1 MKIIKT
7 MVDQIK
13 HELEG
18 AKEYAIMA
26 TELKTDNPAAA
37 QTYFKMAQD
46 ELNHATLIHAEAV
59 KAIDRHRAVK
69 EPPAIMKEL
78 WSIEHKYYMEHA
90 AATKA
95 MLDLYAK

>member
-7 MVDQIK
+7 MVEQIK
-13 HELEG
+13 EELEG
-18 AKEYAIMA
+18 AKEYAMLASQIKSDMP
-26 TELKTDNPAAA
+26 TAA
-37 QTYFKMAQD
+37 QMYAKMAQD

-59 KAIDRHRAVK
+59 KAIDKQKAIA
-69 EPPAIMKEL
+69 EPPAVMTEL
-78 WSIEHKYYMEHA
+78 WAIEHKYYVEHA

>member
-7 MVDQIK
+7 MVEQIK
-13 HELEG
+13 DELNS
-18 AKEYAIMA
+18 AKEYAMLA
-26 TELKTDNPAAA
+26 SEMKSENPTAA
-37 QTYFKMAQD
+37 QMYAKMAQD

-59 KAIDRHRAVK
+59 KAIDKQRAVS
-69 EPPAIMKEL
+69 EPPAGMKEL

-90 AATKA
+90 ATTKA

>member
-1 MKIIKT
+1 MRIIKT

-26 TELKTDNPAAA
+26 TELKAENPATA
-37 QTYFKMAQD
+37 QVYYKMAQD
-46 ELNHATLIHAEAV
+46 ELNHATMIHGEAA
-59 KAIDRHRAVK
+59 KAIDKQRAVK
-69 EPPAIMKEL
+69 EPLALMQEL
-78 WSIEHKYYMEHA
+78 WSIEHRYYVEHA

-95 MLDLYAK
+95 MLELYSK